1 MKTNSPQRSWL
12 SYLRHEICTPV
23 NVIIGYSGLLLEEL
37 EELNLPEHQASIDEL
52 QKIEFGGN
60 QLLAIIESHLSSA
73 MLQQHQQPQ
82 EIGEVGKSL
91 RAELYPTA
99 QQIIG
104 DCQFLA
110 KIATPRLLPDLKKI
124 DKAVHTLI
132 AMLEELLE
140 QAQQDI
146 PLVEAVGISIIQETA
161 KPSSSEAREKESQ
174 PGHILVVDDKETNR
188 DLISRQL
195 RDRGYNSTTVSSG
208 KEALQVIGTGQFD
221 LILLDVIMPD
231 MNGYQVLKWL
241 RESQWQHIPVIM
253 ISAFDEVDSAIKCIE
268 MGAEDYL
275 TKPFNPVLLRARI
288 DACLEKKRLRDR
300 EVQYLAQLAQANQ
313 EITTLNQ
320 RLKAENLRLSAE
332 LEVTRQLQ
340 QMILPKDGELK
351 EISGLEIAGYM
362 QPADEVGG
370 DYYDVL
376 PRVLPQAALG
386 VRIGIGDVTGH
397 GLKSGVLMLMVQT
410 AIRTLTEI
418 NETNP
423 IKFFDILNRT
433 IYNNIE
439 RTNLNRHL
447 TLSILDYQDGILELC
462 GQHEKVIVVRSSGEL
477 EQIDTVDLGFPIG
490 LDLDIAEFVKVK
502 KIPLNPGDIVVL
514 YTDGLT
520 EAENSH
526 EIEYGLE
533 RLCQSVSSNRN
544 LPPEEIKQSI
554 VRDLENHLGEEKP
567 FDDVTF
573 LILKKT

>member
-1 MKTNSPQRSWL
+1 MKINFLQRSWL

-23 NVIIGYSGLLLEEL
+23 NAIVGYSGLLIEEL
-37 EELNLPEHQASIDEL
+37 EELDLPENQASIDEL

-60 QLLAIIESHLSSA
+60 QLLATIESHLSSA
-73 MLQQHQQPQ
+73 RLQQHPKPQ
-82 EIGEVGKSL
+82 EIGEVGASL
-91 RAELYPTA
+91 RRELQPTA
-99 QQIIG
+99 RRIIR
-104 DCQFLA
+104 DCQSLS
-110 KIATPRLLPDLKKI
+110 KIATPELLPDLEKI
-124 DKAVHTLI
+124 DKASRTL
-132 AMLEELLE
+132 LTLLDELLE
-140 QAQQDI
+140 QAQQHI
-146 PLVEAVGISIIQETA
+146 PIVEAVGISIIQEAA
-161 KPSSSEAREKESQ
+161 KPSNNNAREKELQ

-195 RDRGYNSTTVSSG
+195 RDRGYESTAVGSG
-208 KEALQVIGTGQFD
+208 KEALQVIGTGKFD

-231 MNGYQVLKWL
+231 MNGYQVLKRL
-241 RESQWQHIPVIM
+241 RESQWQHIPAIM
-253 ISAFDEVDSAIKCIE
+253 ISAFDEIDSAIKCIE

-313 EITTLNQ
+313 EITTLNE

-332 LEVTRQLQ
+332 LDVTRQLQ
-340 QMILPKDGELK
+340 QMILPKEEELK
-351 EISGLEIAGYM
+351 EVSGLEIAGYM

-376 PRVLPQAALG
+376 PRNRG
-386 VRIGIGDVTGH
+386 IRIGIGDVTGH

-418 NETNP
+418 DETDP
-423 IKFFDILNRT
+423 VKFFDILNRT

-447 TLSILDYQDGILELC
+447 TLSILDYQDGIIKLC
-462 GQHEKVIVVRSSGEL
+462 GQHEKVIVVRSSGEF
-477 EQIDTVDLGFPIG
+477 EKVDTVELGFPIG
-490 LDLDIAEFVKVK
+490 LDLNISEFIKSK
-502 KIPLNPGDIVVL
+502 KIPLNSGDIVVL

-520 EAENSH
+520 EAENSY
-526 EIEYGLE
+526 EVQYGLE
-533 RLCQSVSSNRN
+533 RLCKSVSLNRN
-544 LPPEEIKQSI
+544 LPPEEIKKLI
-554 VRDLENHLGEEKP
+554 VRDLEDYLGEEKP